1 MRRPHLR
8 MHCQRIE
15 INLGALA
22 WLSLMAIV
30 VLTSRR
36 KGEVAARL
44 RIAASD
50 IEPGVWSAQDPC
62 ELARSNMI
70 ETEGLV

>member
-15 INLGALA
+15 INLGALT

-36 KGEVAARL
+36 NGEVAAVCALL
-44 RIAASD
+44 R
-50 IEPGVWSAQDPC
+50 VT
-62 ELARSNMI
+62 SNLEFGPRKI
-70 ETEGLV
+70 CVNSLDRT